1 MGQTN
6 KFSVQ
11 KALAEGAV
19 KRVEVGRDNGSLLW
33 SLSTFGIARVSF
45 LESEWLEQIFG
56 ENIEVV
62 GKDKWNT
69 ESFYIAK
76 MRKRVVLQNCTVRSA
91 TLANFRYSISISIG

>member
-45 LESEWLEQIFG
+45 LESEWLEQIF
-56 ENIEVV
+56 
-62 GKDKWNT
+62 
-69 ESFYIAK
+69 
-76 MRKRVVLQNCTVRSA
+76 
-91 TLANFRYSISISIG
+91 